1 MFLMIIIK
9 VWLIYKNNNFHLD
22 IQSKVR
28 IIVKINFIKKLIKLK
43 ILIILVNLF
52 IKIINMNINLVIIK
66 TKIKMIWVKI
76 KYHNQVKFLLK
87 LIMKYTKINKITRI
101 FLGNHHNLR
110 MRIYIIMT
118 NLI

>member
-22 IQSKVR
+22 IQSEVR
-28 IIVKINFIKKLIKLK
+28 IIVRINFIKKLIKLK
-43 ILIILVNLF
+43 ILIMLVNLF
-52 IKIINMNINLVIIK
+52 IKIINMNINLVIK
-66 TKIKMIWVKI
+66 SKINMIWVKI
-76 KYHNQVKFLLK
+76 KYNNQVKFLLK

-101 FLGNHHNLR
+101 FLENHHKLR
-110 MRIYIIMT
+110 MRIYIMT